1 MFYSSP
7 EIFVEPPT
15 ANSLGSNNNNHDEN
29 NVSDSED
36 HESGQIKDRKS
47 VFIAYTK
54 TRGKLETSRAE
65 CAKVLDKGNFVS
77 GGSCLSIS
85 RLYIYGVIIII
96 VVVDITTIYRIC
108 WGCVVIIGKVC
119 DAGSIYSIEGDG
131 GAAFGVGGAGLG
143 EGEIAVDVILLG
155 NRPGNDFT
163 HLLELLPKP
172 PDRYAFTIYHILI
185 ELLVSTGGPALFF
198 ALWRVSELIANSG
211 IAPETRREF
220 SSVSDPFTSKLY
232 IHDVSIP
239 TAKYFKDFFILHG
252 DDLSWSPIGTTGIN
266 MPPSRIDHAAVLIA
280 NGLVIVCG
288 PNIDPCIGHTAVYV
302 TVSNMIPSNKNII
315 SLLVLELAVA
325 RDINTDNGAS
335 RPLEKPPIIYKLS
348 STIIVECTSLD
359 TLKSHFLIK
368 IDSYGDVAM
377 YPNLDFRL
385 NPSPEIVSIRVV
397 KVEDEGGLGLKCG
410 KR

>member
-15 ANSLGSNNNNHDEN
+15 GSNNNNHDEN
-29 NVSDSED
+29 YVSDSED
-36 HESGQIKDRKS
+36 HESEQIKDRKS
-47 VFIAYTK
+47 VFIAYAK
-54 TRGKLETSRAE
+54 MRRKLETS
-65 CAKVLDKGNFVS
+65 D
-77 GGSCLSIS
+77 
-85 RLYIYGVIIII
+85 
-96 VVVDITTIYRIC
+96 
-108 WGCVVIIGKVC
+108 
-119 DAGSIYSIEGDG
+119 
-131 GAAFGVGGAGLG
+131 GGAGLG

-220 SSVSDPFTSKLY
+220 SSVSDPFAGKLY
-232 IHDVSIP
+232 IHGGVHDVSIP
-239 TAKYFKDFFILHG
+239 TVKYFKDFFILHG

-280 NGLVIVCG
+280 MDWSFLLVIVCG
-288 PNIDPCIGHTAVYV
+288 PNIDPCIGHTAVY
-302 TVSNMIPSNKNII
+302 
-315 SLLVLELAVA
+315 
-325 RDINTDNGAS
+325 
-335 RPLEKPPIIYKLS
+335 
-348 STIIVECTSLD
+348 D

>member
-54 TRGKLETSRAE
+54 TRGKLETSRA
-65 CAKVLDKGNFVS
+65 
-77 GGSCLSIS
+77 
-85 RLYIYGVIIII
+85 
-96 VVVDITTIYRIC
+96 
-108 WGCVVIIGKVC
+108 
-119 DAGSIYSIEGDG
+119 
-131 GAAFGVGGAGLG
+131 
-143 EGEIAVDVILLG
+143 
-155 NRPGNDFT
+155 
-163 HLLELLPKP
+163 
-172 PDRYAFTIYHILI
+172 
-185 ELLVSTGGPALFF
+185 
-198 ALWRVSELIANSG
+198 LIANSG
-211 IAPETRREF
+211 IVTGGIIHLKLFAVV
-220 SSVSDPFTSKLY
+220 VSDPFTGKLY
-232 IHDVSIP
+232 IHGGVHDVSIP

-280 NGLVIVCG
+280 NRLVIVCG
-288 PNIDPCIGHTAVYV
+288 PNIDPCIGHTAVYVYLFHGQSIVYRV

-315 SLLVLELAVA
+315 SLLVLELAVVN
-325 RDINTDNGAS
+325 DINTDNGARLQLNPSMAKLLHQMLVTNQGKKNSFDS

-348 STIIVECTSLD
+348 LTIIVECTNLD

-397 KVEDEGGLGLKCG
+397 KVEDEGGLGLMW
-410 KR
+410 